1 MSQAGPRRLPQ
12 GGRILRTQGADFF
25 FDGQRVPAFEGDT
38 VASALLAGGHRVV
51 ARSFKYHRPRGIV
64 GAGVE
69 ECNALMGVGV
79 GAWHEPNLPATLVPA
94 HAGLQVFSQ
103 NAWPSVQWDWRA
115 VNGWFAPLF
124 SAGFYYK
131 TFMGPFKG
139 TRAWMFFEEHIRRAA
154 GIGQVDT
161 APDEQRYDAQH
172 DFVDLLVVGS
182 GPAGLSAALAAA
194 ESGRDVM
201 LVEQDA
207 ELGGALLG
215 HAEGSAW
222 GRWREE
228 CLTRL
233 RAAPRVQILTRST
246 AFGLYDSHTM
256 GVVQQAAPGRHDP
269 AFGEPKQRLR
279 TVRFGAVVMACG
291 AIERPLVFAGND
303 CPGVMLASAVGQYL
317 HRHAVLCG
325 QNALFAVNNDAAYA
339 PAIALAQSGARV
351 TLADSRGAVDAAL
364 VQTATAAGVVVRPGS
379 TVVQAR
385 GAKGVH
391 SATLAAWDAQQ
402 QKAGARL
409 DTLSVD
415 LVAVSGGYT
424 PTVHLSSH
432 LGSKP
437 VYSPAV
443 HGFLPAALPPGHFC
457 AGAMSGGQTMASA
470 IHSGAQAALQALAGL
485 GASGS
490 SAAVPAM
497 PTDGPDTS
505 MAFKPLPVLRHPQC
519 RGKAFIDF
527 QHDVHAD
534 DVELAHREGYVSV
547 EHLKRYTTMG
557 MATDQGKTSNMGALS
572 ALAAARGLPVEQVGT
587 TTFRPPFTPVTIG
600 ALAGRSVRQ
609 HYRAVRRTAIEP
621 WHRAQQAVWTEAG
634 LWRRALW
641 YRVNGESI
649 GPAYRA
655 EMAIVRQGTGMADVS
670 TLGKID
676 VQGPDAAE
684 FLNRVYVNGFAKLPV
699 GKARYGLMLR
709 EDGMVLDDGTTSRL
723 AEHHFFMTTTT
734 GQAARVMMHLEF
746 LLQVVWPGLRV
757 TVASSTDQWAAMS
770 IAGRDSRRVLEA
782 AFPGVD
788 VSPQALPHMGL
799 IQATANGVPLRII
812 RLSFSGE
819 LAYEVYTPTHHG
831 LPVWEHLMAAGQ
843 PWKLQAYGLE
853 ALASLRIEKG
863 HVVGS
868 ELDGRTTLA
877 DVGLGRMAS
886 ALKPY
891 WGQALSQSPNLTR
904 GNRPTLVGLEALDA
918 DQPPTNGSLL
928 FFEGDAIQ
936 GVGRGHITSTCY
948 SAELGTSIGLGLLQ
962 EGAARIGS
970 TVIAAAPVLGRQ
982 YRLKVVSPHFLD
994 PMGSRFADPAPDD
1007 TGGADAAVTAP
1018 PTPTPAQAITLSAT
1032 RAGPFPATLAQ
1043 RRPNRDGQVQ
1053 VRMQAGLLTQLTQL
1067 STWIG
1072 GWNALAERLSPLLP
1086 VPAAPGQTATRAGH
1100 WVGRTGPE
1108 ELLLI
1113 AAPGS
1118 PLLQQVAAAVP
1129 DDVGHSLDLG
1139 HARCRLQLQGPA
1151 AVATLQKLF
1160 ALDFREAAFPAGE
1173 VRLSGAHH
1181 LPALLH
1187 RTAADAFTLYLHTTY
1202 AHDQVDSLFDA
1213 ALEWGVELC
1222 VDTR

>member
-1 MSQAGPRRLPQ
+1 MKGVGPRRLPD
-12 GGRILRTQGADFF
+12 GGRIQRSQSADFF
-25 FDGQRVPAFEGDT
+25 YEGQRVQAFEGDT

-69 ECNALMGVGV
+69 ECNALLGVGV
-79 GAWHEPNLPATLVPA
+79 GAQHEPNLPATLVSA

-103 NAWPSVQWDWRA
+103 NAWPSVRWDWRA
-115 VNGWFAPLF
+115 VNGWFAPLLG
-124 SAGFYYK
+124 AGFYYK

-154 GIGQVDT
+154 GIGKVDT
-161 APDEQRYDAQH
+161 APDGQRYDAQH
-172 DFVDLLVVGS
+172 DFVDLLIVGS
-182 GPAGLSAALAAA
+182 GPAGLSAALAASA
-194 ESGRDVM
+194 AGLDVM

-207 ELGGALLG
+207 DLGGSLLG
-215 HAEGSAW
+215 HAAESVW
-222 GRWREE
+222 GRWLDS
-228 CLTRL
+228 CVIQLH
-233 RAAPRVQILTRST
+233 AAPRVQLLTRCT

-256 GVVQQAAPGRHDP
+256 GVVQQAAPGQHDP

-317 HRHAVLCG
+317 HRHAVQCG
-325 QNALFAVNNDAAYA
+325 QNALFAVNNDAAYLH
-339 PAIALAQSGARV
+339 AIALAQSGARV
-351 TLADSRGAVDAAL
+351 TLADSRSEVDAGLLQAAN
-364 VQTATAAGVVVRPGS
+364 VAGVAVRKGC

-385 GAKGVH
+385 GSKGVR
-391 SATLAAWDAQQ
+391 SAALAAWDAQQ
-402 QKAGARL
+402 QKAGAL
-409 DTLSVD
+409 IDALTVD
-415 LVAVSGGYT
+415 LVAMSGGYT

-437 VYSPAV
+437 VYSPAI
-443 HGFLPAALPPGHFC
+443 HGFLPAALPAGHFC
-457 AGAMSGGQTMASA
+457 AGAMSGCQDAATAIQSGVRMA
-470 IHSGAQAALQALAGL
+470 GDALRYL
-485 GASGS
+485 GASAS
-490 SAAVPAM
+490 TVVVPPP
-497 PTDGPDTS
+497 PTDGPGAA
-505 MAFKPLPVLRHPQC
+505 MAFVPLPVLRHPQC

-572 ALAAARGLPVEQVGT
+572 AMAAARGLPIEQVGT

-600 ALAGRSVRQ
+600 ALAGHSVRH

-655 EMAIVRQGTGMADVS
+655 EMDIGRQGTGMADVS

-684 FLNRVYVNGFAKLPV
+684 FLNRVYVNGFAKLPI

-757 TVASSTDQWAAMS
+757 TVTSSTDQWAAMS

-788 VSPQALPHMGL
+788 LSPQALPHMGL
-799 IQATANGVPLRII
+799 IDTEVNGVRLRII

-831 LPVWEHLMAAGQ
+831 LPVWEHLMAVGK
-843 PWKLQAYGLE
+843 PWNLRAYGLE

-868 ELDGRTTLA
+868 ELDGRTTLN
-877 DVGLGRMAS
+877 DVGMGKMAS

-904 GNRPTLVGLEALDA
+904 GNRPTLVGLEAIDA
-918 DQPPTNGSLL
+918 DQPPTNGSIL
-928 FFEGDAIQ
+928 FFETDEIK

-948 SAELGTSIGLGLLQ
+948 SAELGKSIGLGLLQ
-962 EGAARIGS
+962 EGTARIGS
-970 TVIAAAPVLGRQ
+970 TVVAAAPVLGRQ

-994 PMGSRFADPAPDD
+994 PMGSRYLDPSP
-1007 TGGADAAVTAP
+1007 V
-1018 PTPTPAQAITLSAT
+1018 TPTKGAAT
-1032 RAGPFPATLAQ
+1032 
-1043 RRPNRDGQVQ
+1043 
-1053 VRMQAGLLTQLTQL
+1053 
-1067 STWIG
+1067 
-1072 GWNALAERLSPLLP
+1072 
-1086 VPAAPGQTATRAGH
+1086 
-1100 WVGRTGPE
+1100 
-1108 ELLLI
+1108 
-1113 AAPGS
+1113 
-1118 PLLQQVAAAVP
+1118 
-1129 DDVGHSLDLG
+1129 
-1139 HARCRLQLQGPA
+1139 
-1151 AVATLQKLF
+1151 
-1160 ALDFREAAFPAGE
+1160 
-1173 VRLSGAHH
+1173 
-1181 LPALLH
+1181 
-1187 RTAADAFTLYLHTTY
+1187 
-1202 AHDQVDSLFDA
+1202 
-1213 ALEWGVELC
+1213 
-1222 VDTR
+1222 

>member
-1 MSQAGPRRLPQ
+1 MSGTGPRRLPS
-12 GGRILRTQGADFF
+12 GGRIARSHRADFF

-38 VASALLAGGHRVV
+38 VASALLAAGHRVV

-79 GAWHEPNLPATLVPA
+79 GAQHEPNLPATQVA
-94 HAGLQVFSQ
+94 AQAGLQVFSQ
-103 NAWPSVQWDWRA
+103 NAWPSVRWDWRA

-161 APDEQRYDAQH
+161 APDDQRYDAQH
-172 DFVDLLVVGS
+172 DFVDLAVVGS

-201 LVEQDA
+201 LLEQDA
-207 ELGGALLG
+207 DLGGSLLG

-222 GRWREE
+222 GRWREDA
-228 CLTRL
+228 LTRL

-246 AFGLYDSHTM
+246 AFGLYDSHTL
-256 GVVQQAAPGRHDP
+256 GVVQQAASGRHDP

-325 QNALFAVNNDAAYA
+325 QNALFAVNNDAAYGH
-339 PAIALAQSGARV
+339 AIALAQSGATV
-351 TLADSRGAVDAAL
+351 TLADSRREVDPAL
-364 VQTATAAGVVVRPGS
+364 MQTATAAGVSVRPGC

-385 GAKGVH
+385 GAKGVR
-391 SATLAAWDAQQ
+391 SATLAAWDASQ
-402 QKAGARL
+402 QKAGALL
-409 DTLSVD
+409 DTLAVD
-415 LVAVSGGYT
+415 LVAMSGGYT

-457 AGAMSGGQTMASA
+457 AGAMSGCQDMASA
-470 IHSGAQAALQALAGL
+470 IHSGAQTALRALAGL

-497 PTDGPDTS
+497 PTDGPDAS
-505 MAFKPLPVLRHPQC
+505 MAFEPLPVLRHPQC

-587 TTFRPPFTPVTIG
+587 TSFRPPFTPVTVG

-641 YRVNGESI
+641 YRVNGASI

-655 EMAIVRQGTGMADVS
+655 EMGIVRQGTGMADVS

-684 FLNRVYVNGFAKLPV
+684 FLNRVYVNGFAKLPI

-746 LLQVVWPGLRV
+746 LLQAVWPGLRV
-757 TVASSTDQWAAMS
+757 TVTSSTDQWAAMS

-788 VSPQALPHMGL
+788 VGPQALPHMGL
-799 IQATANGVPLRII
+799 IQAEVHGVPLRII

-843 PWKLQAYGLE
+843 PWNLRAYGLE

-877 DVGLGRMAS
+877 DVGMGKMAS

-904 GNRPTLVGLEALDA
+904 GNRPTLVGLEAIDA
-918 DQPPTNGSLL
+918 DQPPTNGSIL
-928 FFEGDAIQ
+928 FFDGDEIK

-948 SAELGTSIGLGLLQ
+948 SAELGKAIGLGLLQ

-970 TVIAAAPVLGRQ
+970 TVTAAAPVLGRQ
-982 YRLKVVSPHFLD
+982 YRLKVVSPQFLD
-994 PMGSRFADPAPDD
+994 PMGSRYIDPAPDATD
-1007 TGGADAAVTAP
+1007 GWVTAP
-1018 PTPTPAQAITLSAT
+1018 PMSEPALSAT
-1032 RAGPFPATLAQ
+1032 RVGPFPANMAQ
-1043 RRPNRDGQVQ
+1043 RRPSRDGQVQ
-1053 VRMQAGLLTQLTQL
+1053 VQMQAGTLPRLTQLG
-1067 STWIG
+1067 TWIG
-1072 GWNALAERLSPLLP
+1072 GWDALAARLAPLLP
-1086 VPAAPGQTATRAGH
+1086 VPAATGQTATQDGH
-1100 WVGRTGPE
+1100 WVARTGPE

-1118 PLLQQVAAAVP
+1118 ALLQQLAAAVP
-1129 DDVGHSLDLG
+1129 ADVGHCLDLG
-1139 HARCRLQLQGPA
+1139 HARCRLRLQGPS

-1160 ALDFREAAFPAGE
+1160 ALDFRTGAFPAGE

-1187 RTAADAFTLYLHTTY
+1187 RTGADAFTLYLHTTY

-1213 ALEWGVELC
+1213 ALEWGAELT
-1222 VDTR
+1222 VDAP